1 VVDPAFYAGVQLW
14 EGYFGGLII
23 LAQHRQFAL
32 EGDPFPMLE
41 QSVVGIKEEAEEGN
55 PFGDRARLALVFVQ
69 GHGIS
74 LTILIVSTLTVHTRP
89 NFLSRRSKYFLPN
102 IEDAE

>member
-1 VVDPAFYAGVQLW
+1 MVDPAFDAGVKLW

-69 GHGIS
+69 GQP
-74 LTILIVSTLTVHTRP
+74 VSAKFLNGLRP
-89 NFLSRRSKYFLPN
+89 PGV
-102 IEDAE
+102 E